1 MRKQGHE
8 IDKDYDLHGYPPQYY
23 AVNGCAVLFFV
34 VLVLIA
40 IAGIAATG
48 G

>member
-1 MRKQGHE
+1 M
-8 IDKDYDLHGYPPQYY
+8 KDPNYDYEGYPAKYY

-34 VLVLIA
+34 VLVLVT

-48 G
+48 GF